1 MKQRKGDAMNGCC
14 SHCHARFDGTSRDI
28 LRLFWALV
36 ATVAGMWLV
45 LAMEML
51 RRSHPQWEHERHAN
65 EELPAMI
72 ANDNGADRP
81 T

>member
-1 MKQRKGDAMNGCC
+1 MNGCC
-14 SHCHARFDGTSRDI
+14 SHCHARLDGVLRDI

-36 ATVAGMWLV
+36 ATVAGLWLI

-51 RRSHPQWEHERHAN
+51 RRSRTQWDHQRHAS
-65 EELPAMI
+65 EEPSAMI

-81 T
+81 M

>member
-1 MKQRKGDAMNGCC
+1 MNGCC
-14 SHCHARFDGTSRDI
+14 SHCHARLDGASRDI

-51 RRSHPQWEHERHAN
+51 RRSHPQWEHERHAS
-65 EELPAMI
+65 EELSATI
-72 ANDNGADRP
+72 ANDNGAGRP